1 MTVRGF
7 SIPCP
12 APLAAVFER
21 QATITLAELARLLP
35 MDPETLRGHIRRGH
49 ISYVQIGFGERAP
62 RRVFTLDA
70 VLRFLEDRSRTECL
84 STSGPARRRTATT
97 SSVEGGDFLALLER
111 EAAERQRPSSGA
123 GNCFLDRL
131 DREAAERQKQ
141 SKGTV
146 PPKPSPGT
154 RPRAAG
160 K

>member
-97 SSVEGGDFLALLER
+97 SSVEGGGFLALLER
-111 EAAERQRPSSGA
+111 EAAERQRPSSGKEE
-123 GNCFLDRL
+123 GFLALRA
-131 DREAAERQKQ
+131 RRIAERAK
-141 SKGTV
+141 KT
-146 PPKPSPGT
+146 K
-154 RPRAAG
+154 R
-160 K
+160 